1 MRFTNNKRRTK
12 GVVAAAK
19 NNATKDYQV
28 KLKAYYENLL
38 TKTREEVVAIRIGLA
53 PRFKNYI
60 NLCLEV
66 EKLLFNKELM
76 ELKKE
81 Q

>member
-12 GVVAAAK
+12 GVIAAAK
-19 NNATKDYQV
+19 NNATKDYQK
-28 KLKAYYENLL
+28 KLTAYYENLL
-38 TKTREEVVAIRIGLA
+38 AKTREEVVAIRIGLA

-66 EKLLFNKELM
+66 EKLLFNKELS
-76 ELKKE
+76 ELNQK
-81 Q
+81 

>member
-1 MRFTNNKRRTK
+1 MRNNKKRTK
-12 GVVAAAK
+12 GVVKSAQM
-19 NNATKDYQV
+19 NVTKDYQA

-38 TKTREEVVAIRIGLA
+38 TKSREEVVAIRTGLA

-76 ELKKE
+76 ELNKQK
-81 Q
+81 